1 MISVITPMKDATKPI
16 SSIQSSG
23 LVRRDNRERGV
34 KMCKTRQMDRFSL
47 TEVDKASD
55 GTLLAM
61 VGLVGHE
68 EEGKNARKRAQWKPE
83 PTSLNIE

>member
-1 MISVITPMKDATKPI
+1 
-16 SSIQSSG
+16 
-23 LVRRDNRERGV
+23 
-34 KMCKTRQMDRFSL
+34 MDRFSL

-83 PTSLNIE
+83 PTRLNIQKNVRRGKHQHLSR